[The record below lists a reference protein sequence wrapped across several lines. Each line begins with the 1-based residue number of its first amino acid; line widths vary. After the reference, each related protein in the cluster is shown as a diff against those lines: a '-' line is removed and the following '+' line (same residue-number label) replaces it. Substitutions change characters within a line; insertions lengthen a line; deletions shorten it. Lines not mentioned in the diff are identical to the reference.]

1 MKHYLTLALA
11 AFALVLVAPSA
22 FAINV
27 RYHDPAPVP
36 PNGYTC
42 DASDIVHSNQPCN
55 IYTLGTPDYAVTFL
69 PCSTAGIPVPSAP
82 ADFSD
87 GYCLWMNNVTAP
99 HATDPL
105 PNTFTFTFTVPDG
118 GSMDGSDS
126 LHCDSTG
133 PTGFAATNNCPHAA
147 SVGDTLAI
155 KFRTDPALL
164 NGANFWLYTDF
175 LQSPGIAHV
184 TASVSV
190 PEPGELGL
198 FGLGL
203 LGIGIGYGWKKRRES
218 GRTRSAA

>member
-22 FAINV
+22 SAVKV
-27 RYHDPAPVP
+27 RYHDPASVP
-36 PNGYTC
+36 PNGYNC
-42 DASDIVHSNQPCN
+42 DASDVVHSNQPCN

-69 PCSTAGIPVPSAP
+69 PCNTQGIPVPPAP
-82 ADFSD
+82 ADFSA

-99 HATDPL
+99 LPSDPL
-105 PNTFTFTFTVPDG
+105 PNTFTFTFTVPHG
-118 GSMDGSDS
+118 GSMDGIDA
-126 LHCDSTG
+126 LTCDSTG
-133 PTGFAATNNCPHAA
+133 PTGFSATNNCPGVA

-155 KFRTDPALL
+155 KFRTDPALS

-175 LQSPGIAHV
+175 LQSPGIARV

-203 LGIGIGYGWKKRRES
+203 LLVGVGYGWEMRRKS
-218 GRTRSAA
+218 RRTHGAV